1 MKEVEMERGQHP
13 PYKFTKERHGFLAYD
28 DSQSFRHVLIEYIQ
42 AFRTLGQ
49 FLQKLG
55 TAL

>member
-1 MKEVEMERGQHP
+1 MKEVERGQHP
-13 PYKFTKERHGFLAYD
+13 PYKFTKEHHGFLAYD